1 MQADLRKVVALIDP
15 VGIKAGMDHYDLLL
29 AGGLVAAGT
38 RVVLFSNFEKE
49 AVGITA
55 RKVFFNTGVTKW
67 KAIWSNFSGH
77 LRAFRTCKKEGISW
91 IIVHVFRA
99 GLFDLV
105 VFTIARLMGLKLCTI
120 LHDIE
125 SLDTVS
131 LPFIRNRVMHRLPHQ
146 RVVHNE
152 YSKAA
157 LTGQPGDTGRPT
169 AVIPHVHFRHLFEK
183 YGQDPALLEKLR
195 HNDAIAGRLHPRLL
209 TARQEGKPI
218 LLFFGQIKK
227 AKGLDVFLEA
237 LRQTPDDCVAVI
249 AGKVRN
255 ERWSRYEDLIT
266 SLNIRNKVI
275 PVIRHITD
283 EERDFLFAACTAIV
297 LPYTHIYQSGVLL
310 MAMSFPLTVIASD
323 LPPNRELL
331 VHEHNGLLFTSGN
344 AGQLATQLQ
353 TLLQKATDPQR
364 LQQQALRD
372 IAVRYSPVSIGKR
385 FDEVLF
391 GSSLDG
397 GESNQTTLEDQQQE
411 TQMPGAV

>member
-1 MQADLRKVVALIDP
+1 MPASSSKVIALIDP

-29 AGGLVAAGT
+29 AGGLAAAGT
-38 RVVLFSNFEKE
+38 RVVLFSNFEKQ
-49 AVGITA
+49 AAGITV
-55 RKVFFNTGVTKW
+55 RKVFFNTGVAKW

-77 LRAFRTCKKEGISW
+77 LQAFRTCKKEGISW

-105 VFTIARLMGLKLCTI
+105 VFTIARMMGLKLCTI

-125 SLDTVS
+125 SLDTVT

-152 YSKAA
+152 FSKAA
-157 LTGQPGDTGRPT
+157 LTAQPGDTGRPT
-169 AVIPHVHFRHLFEK
+169 AVIPHVHFRHLFEQ
-183 YGQDPALLEKLR
+183 YERNPALLEKIR
-195 HNDAIAGRLHPRLL
+195 HNDAIAGGLHVRLPGVL
-209 TARQEGKPI
+209 QEGKTVF
-218 LLFFGQIKK
+218 LFFGQIKK
-227 AKGLDVFLEA
+227 AKGLDVFLKA
-237 LRQTPDDCVAVI
+237 LQQTPDNCVAVI

-255 ERWSRYEDLIT
+255 ERWSRYEDVIT

-331 VHEHNGLLFTSGN
+331 VHAQNGLLFQSGD
-344 AGQLATQLQ
+344 AGQLAI
-353 TLLQKATDPQR
+353 R
-364 LQQQALRD
+364 LQSILHQTTDAHLLRKQALQD
-372 IAVRYSPVSIGKR
+372 ISVRYSPVSIGKR

-391 GSSLDG
+391 GSSLSG
-397 GESNQTTLEDQQQE
+397 GANNPVNPKDQQQE
-411 TQMPGAV
+411 NQTTGAG